1 VGHYNNTRNHNTA
14 IQITRYH
21 FDIPVPLAENGSSI
35 LSAVV
40 PHLLGL
46 LEERKYSEA
55 GNRIFF

>member
-1 VGHYNNTRNHNTA
+1 
-14 IQITRYH
+14 
-21 FDIPVPLAENGSSI
+21 VPLAKNGSSI